1 MSLSRLQFLS
11 KRAVVAAL
19 LALAIVGA
27 DAQTPAGKITVAWD
41 AVTPPAGLTITG
53 YQACYGTVPGAYPAC
68 DPVAGNVTSHVFSG
82 LADCTPYYI
91 AVKAV
96 ASNGETSAAWSNE
109 INGWAQPR
117 VVSAA
122 PGAITAGRVQEVV
135 FTGANFGP
143 DSTVQI
149 PGATIG
155 LVTVT
160 DCRTIRAMVNA
171 SAAGSPVVTVRSAG
185 VAGVPAS
192 GTFQV
197 VAAIRPANVSG
208 VRRDESPR

>member
-1 MSLSRLQFLS
+1 M
-11 KRAVVAAL
+11 KRA
-19 LALAIVGA
+19 ALAVLFALAVVGA
-27 DAQTPAGKITVAWD
+27 DAQTPAGKIAIAWD

-68 DPVAGNVTSHVFSG
+68 DTVPGNATSHVFQG
-82 LADCTPYYI
+82 LADCTTYYV
-91 AVKAV
+91 AVKAT

-117 VVSAA
+117 IVSAA
-122 PGAITAGRVQEVV
+122 PGAVTAGRVQEVV

-143 DSTVQI
+143 DSSIQI
-149 PGATIG
+149 PGATVG

-160 DCRTIRAMVNA
+160 DCRTLRAMVNA
-171 SAAGSPVVTVRSAG
+171 SSPGSPVVTVRSAG

-197 VAAIRPANVSG
+197 VAAVRPANVSG
-208 VRRDESPR
+208 VRRGEQ